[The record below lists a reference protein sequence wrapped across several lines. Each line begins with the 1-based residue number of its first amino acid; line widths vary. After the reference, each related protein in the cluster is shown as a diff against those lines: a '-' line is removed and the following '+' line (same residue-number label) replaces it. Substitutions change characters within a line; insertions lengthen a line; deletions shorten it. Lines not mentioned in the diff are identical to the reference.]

1 MGIIRQMREENKM
14 SRIIEYDELITLLNK
29 ELLDLTKDRGVFL
42 YMHDG
47 SMNEVRI
54 KDLIGSDAFTAK
66 FIDYTG
72 LSYCCQAIKR
82 IEIM

>member
-1 MGIIRQMREENKM
+1 MREENKM
-14 SRIIEYDELITLLNK
+14 SRIIEYDELITLSNK
-29 ELLDLTKDRGVFL
+29 ELLELTKNRGVFL

-54 KDLIGSDAFTAK
+54 KDLIGTDVFTAK

-72 LSYCCQAIKR
+72 LLYCRQAIKI